1 MPTSPQLSQLLPA
14 WEVVARLGAAVLVGG
29 IIGLNR
35 EIRHK
40 SAGLRTQALVSLGS
54 ATATLVVSE
63 LAAVGDTFDT
73 SAVSRVMQGVLTGIG
88 FLGAG
93 VILHDRQDGQIQGL
107 TTAAS
112 IWVSCTLGL
121 ACGVGFWH
129 LALAVMGLALAVLL
143 GGIRIEQAVHRRWGV
158 PPEVAKGNGPGS
170 GSGPGTGPNRGPG

>member
-1 MPTSPQLSQLLPA
+1 MPTAPQLSQLLPA

-54 ATATLVVSE
+54 ATATLVISE

-143 GGIRIEQAVHRRWGV
+143 GGIRIEQAVHRRWGI
-158 PPEVAKGNGPGS
+158 PPVASKGAGPGS
-170 GSGPGTGPNRGPG
+170 DAGANRSPT

>member
-1 MPTSPQLSQLLPA
+1 MPTSPQLSQLLPT
-14 WEVVARLGAAVLVGG
+14 WEVVVRLGASVLVGG

-112 IWVSCTLGL
+112 IWVTAAMGM
-121 ACGVGFWH
+121 AVGVGAWF
-129 LALAVMGLALAVLL
+129 LAMTTTLLIWFVLVVVKMF
-143 GGIRIEQAVHRRWGV
+143 EHRSNATADEENH
-158 PPEVAKGNGPGS
+158 PLD
-170 GSGPGTGPNRGPG
+170 